1 MTDTSKKSSGGRPWT
16 LMVTATTEF
25 NEGMGSNSNHYLN
38 FRADIETSRGTKNRF
53 VSVFNTQR
61 FPSLIADVKAALAA
75 GGAKLTL
82 RFDYDQG
89 ETVKILGVGHVD
101 FRKSASDAPPTDD
114 TTAEQPAAE
123 LPLEMPADEPSLI
136 EEPVAQQPIETP
148 VEEPIVQAVV
158 DEPIAQADPMEG
170 VVVEMKKPRRRRKAA

>member
-1 MTDTSKKSSGGRPWT
+1 MTDTTQKSGGRPWT

-25 NEGMGSNSNHYLN
+25 NEGLGSNSNPYLN
-38 FRADIETSRGTKNRF
+38 FRADIATSKGTKNRF

-61 FPSLIADVKAALAA
+61 FPSLIADVKAALAT

-101 FRKSASDAPPTDD
+101 FRRSAGDTPPTDS
-114 TTAEQPAAE
+114 TPVEQPVAE
-123 LPLEMPADEPSLI
+123 LPLEMPVDEA
-136 EEPVAQQPIETP
+136 PVIDTPTIETPATEVPAENP
-148 VEEPIVQAVV
+148 VEEPI
-158 DEPIAQADPMEG
+158 AQVDPMAG
-170 VVVEMKKPRRRRKAA
+170 VVVEMKKQRRRRKAA